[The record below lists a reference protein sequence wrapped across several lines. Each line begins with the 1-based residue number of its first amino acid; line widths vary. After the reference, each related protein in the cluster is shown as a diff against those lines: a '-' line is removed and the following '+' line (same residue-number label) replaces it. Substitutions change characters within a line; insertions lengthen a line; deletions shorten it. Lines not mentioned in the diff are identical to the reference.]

1 MNGTKAQN
9 VKWGKSDRERQ
20 VLYDITYMW
29 NPKKPN
35 SYKQRVK
42 WGLPKAGERG
52 DKINVL
58 TFGVQTYGEW

>member
-1 MNGTKAQN
+1 
-9 VKWGKSDRERQ
+9 
-20 VLYDITYMW
+20 MW